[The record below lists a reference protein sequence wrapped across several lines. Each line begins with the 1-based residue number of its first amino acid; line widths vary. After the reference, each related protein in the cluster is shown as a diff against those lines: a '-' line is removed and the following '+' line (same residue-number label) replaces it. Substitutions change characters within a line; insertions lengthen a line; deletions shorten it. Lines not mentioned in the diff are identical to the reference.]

1 MQPERKHPQSF
12 VVDSLGTGFI
22 TTQIVGKEPHAFV
35 NSIKERKAG
44 YRLPVWG
51 ELDAD
56 MIRTPRL
63 QDRAFRRS
71 LVDTQ

>member
-1 MQPERKHPQSF
+1 MQQERKHPQSF

-44 YRLPVWG
+44 
-51 ELDAD
+51 
-56 MIRTPRL
+56 
-63 QDRAFRRS
+63 S
-71 LVDTQ
+71 SS